1 MPKNKIGGKNFK
13 KGKKGFGLDT
23 ERTLLQKTEG
33 QAYAL
38 VTKLNGNSMINCRVF
53 SDPDASGNFNSKDV
67 VGIIRPGLK
76 KKRIF
81 INANNVILVC
91 LRDFEPGK
99 VDVVYAYKLPE
110 VRKLHKIGK
119 IPSAC
124 LGFTGGNEKEDADDN
139 AMIHYEDSESED
151 SDNSQTEK
159 VVKRGKTVKKKKV
172 DNNEPYLQ
180 LPDDFGASLSEE
192 EELEEIPTDYTSYSS
207 KPDKSR
213 GNDDLDIDNI

>member
-13 KGKKGFGLDT
+13 KGKKGAGMDT

-81 INANNVILVC
+81 INANNVILIC

-99 VDVVYAYKLPE
+99 VDVVYSYKIGE
-110 VRKLHKIGK
+110 VRKLHKMGK
-119 IPSAC
+119 I
-124 LGFTGGNEKEDADDN
+124 LVTVWHFLEMMKKETRMKPPCFN
-139 AMIHYEDSESED
+139 MRNPIQVIAMIH
-151 SDNSQTEK
+151 K
-159 VVKRGKTVKKKKV
+159 LKR
-172 DNNEPYLQ
+172 
-180 LPDDFGASLSEE
+180 
-192 EELEEIPTDYTSYSS
+192 
-207 KPDKSR
+207 
-213 GNDDLDIDNI
+213 

>member
-13 KGKKGFGLDT
+13 KGKKGVGLDT

-53 SDPDASGNFNSKDV
+53 SDPDSSGNFNSRDV

-99 VDVVYAYKLPE
+99 VDVVYSYKLPE

-139 AMIHYEDSESED
+139 AMFHYEDSESSD
-151 SDNSQTEK
+151 SDDSQTEK

-180 LPDDFGASLSEE
+180 LPDDFGESLSEE
-192 EELEEIPTDYTSYSS
+192 EELEEIPTDYTSYSQ

>member
-1 MPKNKIGGKNFK
+1 
-13 KGKKGFGLDT
+13 
-23 ERTLLQKTEG
+23 
-33 QAYAL
+33 
-38 VTKLNGNSMINCRVF
+38 
-53 SDPDASGNFNSKDV
+53 
-67 VGIIRPGLK
+67 
-76 KKRIF
+76 
-81 INANNVILVC
+81 
-91 LRDFEPGK
+91 
-99 VDVVYAYKLPE
+99 
-110 VRKLHKIGK
+110 
-119 IPSAC
+119 
-124 LGFTGGNEKEDADDN
+124 